1 MTCISKEG
9 EYTMRQSIEK
19 VCKYVEKLVMEAL
32 DSKNIDI
39 IIHNSD
45 LIKAAV
51 KRMHQIQEKDDYRLG
66 RENVYRFFDKTA
78 EDALRKLEQHL
89 EKIQEE
95 TNAHMK
101 ENNKLFESI
110 IEESINRVE
119 QPVEEYA
126 YKNIESFEKREE
138 TLDTEEQPVEE
149 YPEENS
155 KEIDVNSINLD
166 TIEKMY
172 EEATKG
178 DSSSKE
184 NIRNQ
189 FQQIYEELMDLIHA
203 KDLSEPLS
211 NDEIGYLYQMIDNL
225 YTYRKDLDSQIEKEK
240 SVSYIDEPFEKKD
253 QMTMEEMYDLQ
264 QEAIESGNCDRMVEV
279 SNTLTRQSQVLYEKL
294 ISGEI
299 PLEQQETIEDRLNS
313 MTTIIRDLDRRVEE
327 IRKTA
332 QSKFIV
338 GDFPTEEE
346 MNAWYQEAMMTSDL
360 NRLTEF
366 LNYFNACI
374 KEIDFRY
381 ENGGYS
387 LESGIFEKLESMVY
401 EMSNRLDTMNLEI
414 QGEEFN
420 SLTEEEVETLF
431 QEAMTSNDYNQVV
444 EIANQLDEYQV
455 RLVDDNERTQI
466 KEKVCKIDQYL
477 ANFGNMAT
485 ENANELNELME
496 KIEEK
501 YQEALETPEITRK
514 QEIKCEFEEE
524 YKNLE
529 DNLTNSQISYE
540 DRSDIQDKMKE
551 LEEYIYYLDA
561 HVKAFSPSPLQET
574 KKKGIKNL
582 FVNINWFHKNAKKK
596 KEKKE
601 KTNKKLS
608 LKRAAIFAL
617 GIGTVVAALC
627 TAASAKT
634 KSRDSKKMVARV
646 KEVSDGVFDICSAG
660 DTELQK
666 KRLED
671 VVSNSVAVALQVNN
685 SLAEASKSKILTQDA
700 KEEKIMD
707 LVRNLKDQFNM
718 YDGMNITTEQALSLY
733 IHLNAANSYE
743 NANDTL
749 ALDKITRENLIKK
762 YYVGLTENSEA
773 FKTYELE
780 DEDLS
785 RLSADVHSLRNA
797 ALNRVIVLNSQG
809 KYAESREIIR
819 IFKDFVTEEALQ
831 DEVTVLT
838 ESIEMMQTSDK
849 AMKKREIY
857 RYYNYIFAG
866 PKNGVR
872 NFNQYGHYVDENNK
886 EMTYENQ
893 GTTMRFYTWMMDG
906 FVGLNLNNNII
917 PQDIINAKEAKLR
930 DQSSLLR
937 ILGFKNCN
945 FTDYNYDFDIPID
958 NKTKKSSTKSSR
970 STSKSSSSNKNIAS
984 VLETLELD
992 KEMDAGLRKNTNVG
1006 DTFKLGDGSTVTVV
1020 ESGSSEATV
1029 VVLPDPSSAKT
1040 EDTTPEGSKERE
1052 TTEGGGN
1059 EKTEEI
1065 SIEQDSTDVV
1075 IDEGGDVISDG
1086 SDEYEEEISFEED
1099 STEEYYEEEISFEED
1114 STEEYYKEE
1123 ISFEQDSTEEY
1134 SEEEEIS
1141 FEESSVSEQSSQ
1153 QVVSFE
1159 KSSVSEQSSQQAEI
1173 YQLYSLREELL
1184 NAISYTQ
1191 ELVAFDEGY
1200 AKIYHI

>member
-1 MTCISKEG
+1 MTRISKEG
-9 EYTMRQSIEK
+9 EYTMKHTIVK
-19 VCKYVEKLVMEAL
+19 LCNHVESLVTDAL
-32 DSKNIDI
+32 NSENIDI

-45 LIKAAV
+45 LIKGAV
-51 KRMHQIQEKDDYRLG
+51 SRMHQIEEKSNPHAERKNLY
-66 RENVYRFFDKTA
+66 NFFYKTS
-78 EDALRKLEQHL
+78 EDALRKIERHL
-89 EKIQEE
+89 EKIQ
-95 TNAHMK
+95 K
-101 ENNKLFESI
+101 EMNVYMEQNDEL
-110 IEESINRVE
+110 IEATIKEGINRVE
-119 QPVEEYA
+119 QPVEEYTEEDV
-126 YKNIESFEKREE
+126 ESFETEEEE
-138 TLDTEEQPVEE
+138 TLDSVEQPMEEYTYEGVEPFEIGEE

-155 KEIDVNSINLD
+155 KEIDANSINLD

-172 EEATKG
+172 EEAIKG
-178 DSSSKE
+178 DLSSKE
-184 NIRNQ
+184 NIKNQ
-189 FQQIYEELMDLIHA
+189 FQYMYEKLLELSRAEDF
-203 KDLSEPLS
+203 S

-225 YTYRKDLDSQIEKEK
+225 HTYRKNLDSQIEKEK
-240 SVSYIDEPFEKKD
+240 SVSYIDDPSPLSEEKD
-253 QMTMEEMYDLQ
+253 QMTMEKMYDLQ

-279 SNTLTRQSQVLYEKL
+279 SNELTRQSQALYEKL
-294 ISGEI
+294 MLGEI
-299 PLEQQETIEDRLNS
+299 PSEQQEVAKDRLDL
-313 MTTIIRDLDRRVEE
+313 MTNIIRDLDSRVEE

-346 MNAWYQEAMMTSDL
+346 MNAWYQEAMVTSNL
-360 NRLTEF
+360 NRLTEV

-381 ENGGYS
+381 KNGGYS
-387 LESGIFEKLESMVY
+387 LESGIFEKLESMVDD
-401 EMSNRLDTMNLEI
+401 MSKRLDTMNFEI
-414 QGEEFN
+414 QEEGFKF
-420 SLTEEEVETLF
+420 LTEEEVEALF
-431 QEAMTSNDYNQVV
+431 QEAMMSSDYSRVV
-444 EIANQLDEYQV
+444 EIANQLDEYQAG
-455 RLVDDNERTQI
+455 LVDDNERTWI
-466 KEKVCKIDQYL
+466 KEKVGEIDLYL
-477 ANFGNMAT
+477 ANLENTPT

-514 QEIKCEFEEE
+514 QEIKREFEEE

-540 DRSDIQDKMKE
+540 DRSDIQDKMRE

-561 HVKAFSPSPLQET
+561 HIKAFSPSPLQET

-582 FVNINWFHKNAKKK
+582 FVNINWFHKDAKK
-596 KEKKE
+596 KKE

-627 TAASAKT
+627 TAVSAKA

-646 KEVSDGVFDICSAG
+646 KEVSDGVLDICSAG
-660 DTELQK
+660 ATELQK

-671 VVSNSVAVALQVNN
+671 VVSNSVSVALQVNN

-707 LVRNLKDQFNM
+707 LVRNLRDRFNM
-718 YDGMNITTEQALSLY
+718 HDGMNITTEQALSLY

-831 DEVTVLT
+831 DEVAVLT

-945 FTDYNYDFDIPID
+945 SIDYNYDFDTPID

-984 VLETLELD
+984 VLETPELD
-992 KEMDAGLRKNTNVG
+992 KEMDAGLRENTNVG

-1020 ESGSSEATV
+1020 ESGPSEATV
-1029 VVLPDPSSAKT
+1029 VVQPDPSSAKT

-1065 SIEQDSTDVV
+1065 SFEQDSTDVV

-1099 STEEYYEEEISFEED
+1099 STEEYYEEEISFE
-1114 STEEYYKEE
+1114 
-1123 ISFEQDSTEEY
+1123 QDSTEEY
-1134 SEEEEIS
+1134 SEEEISFEQDLAEEYSEEAIS
-1141 FEESSVSEQSSQ
+1141 FEEP
-1153 QVVSFE
+1153 
-1159 KSSVSEQSSQQAEI
+1159 SVSEQSSQQAEI

-1191 ELVAFDEGY
+1191 EPVVFDEGY